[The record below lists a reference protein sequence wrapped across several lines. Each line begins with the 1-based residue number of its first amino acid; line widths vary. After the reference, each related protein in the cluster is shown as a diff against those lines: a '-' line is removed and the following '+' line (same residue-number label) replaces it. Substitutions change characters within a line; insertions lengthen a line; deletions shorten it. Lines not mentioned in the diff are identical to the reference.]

1 MFAHEVNGWK
11 GFDDVGP
18 GDLSNVGKYQ
28 NRRQIRGVSALKVLL
43 KIGPRQAK
51 SV

>member
-1 MFAHEVNGWK
+1 MFALEMRSWK
-11 GFDDVGP
+11 GFDDVGL

-28 NRRQIRGVSALKVLL
+28 NKRQIEGVSILKVLL